1 MPPVG
6 PGPWLAPLAPLYGAA
21 VLLRRFAYDRGLAA
35 IVRPAVTTVAVG
47 GLEAGGSGKT
57 PVTGLVLRAL
67 LAAGRRPGLLTRG
80 YGRPTTAL
88 AVRLPG
94 EQASPAELGDEP
106 AMLVASG
113 LDVAVAAC
121 GRRSEGAT
129 ALAGRVDT
137 LVLDDGFQHRALARD
152 LDIVVLRGEAP
163 FGTGHLL
170 PWGTLREPPTSLARA
185 GVVWLHFRREAALEP
200 PAWLAR
206 LAPAADLVVS
216 RAEPEGELAAL
227 QGARV
232 VAAAG
237 IARPADLGDALTA
250 LGAEVT
256 TLHALRDHHV
266 FDAADARALAALVRA
281 DGATALVV
289 TPKDAV
295 KLRPLWSAPPPLW
308 VVGTRPRIVRGAD
321 ALARRL
327 GVPLVAV
334 TSA

>member
-1 MPPVG
+1 MSPVG

-21 VLLRRFAYDRGLAA
+21 VLLRRWSYDRGLAA
-35 IVRPAVTTVAVG
+35 SVRPAVTTIAVG

-80 YGRPTTAL
+80 YGRRTTAL

-94 EQASPAELGDEP
+94 GPASPEELGDEP

-121 GRRSEGAT
+121 GRRSAGAA
-129 ALAGRVDT
+129 ALVGRVDT

-170 PWGTLREPPTSLARA
+170 PWGTLREPPSSLARA
-185 GVVWLHFRREAALEP
+185 GVVWLHFRGEPQLEP
-200 PAWLAR
+200 PVWLAR
-206 LAPAADLVVS
+206 LAPRADLVISV
-216 RAEPEGELAAL
+216 AEPEGDLDAVR
-227 QGARV
+227 GARV

-237 IARPADLGDALTA
+237 IARPADLAEALSA
-250 LGAEVT
+250 LGAEVAA
-256 TLHALRDHHV
+256 LRALRDHHA
-266 FDAADARALAALVRA
+266 FDTADARALADLVQ
-281 DGATALVV
+281 GANAAALVV
-289 TPKDAV
+289 TPKDAI
-295 KLRPLWSAPPPLW
+295 KLVPHWSAPPPLW
-308 VVGTRPRIVRGAD
+308 VVGTRPRIVRGAE
-321 ALARRL
+321 ALAARL
-327 GVPLVAV
+327 GLPLSTVAG
-334 TSA
+334 A